1 MKAEMHFKIWDLGLF
16 RRSNLSPILKL
27 GIHELCD
34 NLGSTLL
41 RRKISSGKPPQV
53 LHIPPLCTHSPYLC
67 TAPCL
72 SLLHS
77 FQLEQE
83 QASTKHT
90 KPRPGQKIRRKKN
103 KNKMHLARFS
113 AVPTPSKNVVSRL
126 KIARHNHRVLPQQ
139 GLRLPFPSPQ
149 QGHLDSPASRHPHR
163 PPNAAPRIGSLFQV
177 PLVKLHPRFAR
188 VVKGSDHG
196 VVASKLEDILGET
209 LLSDGSPSLPGHLA
223 QPVRVTS
230 PVTSI

>member
-1 MKAEMHFKIWDLGLF
+1 MNYNTILGL
-16 RRSNLSPILKL
+16 
-27 GIHELCD
+27 
-34 NLGSTLL
+34 TLL

-53 LHIPPLCTHSPYLC
+53 LHIPPLCTHCPYHC
-67 TAPCL
+67 TAPCF

-83 QASTKHT
+83 QASMKHT
-90 KPRPGQKIRRKKN
+90 KPRPGPKIRKKKN

-113 AVPTPSKNVVSRL
+113 AVPTPPKNIVSRL
-126 KIARHNHRVLPQQ
+126 KTARHNHGVLPQQ
-139 GLRLPFPSPQ
+139 SLRLPFPSPQ
-149 QGHLDSPASRHPHR
+149 QGHLDSPTSRHPHG
-163 PPNAAPRIGSLFQV
+163 PPNAALRISSLFQI
-177 PLVKLHPRFAR
+177 PLVKLHPRFVR

-196 VVASKLEDILGET
+196 EVGGKLEDILGET
-209 LLSDGSPSLPGHLA
+209 LLSDGSPSLPVQLT